1 MESSE
6 GLSIYNSLLWYN
18 DNKVLDQYHLEHERN
33 REDFSEW
40 FSIFNMIRGRLRE
53 IEEKEKEG

>member
-6 GLSIYNSLLWYN
+6 GWSIYNSLLWYN

-33 REDFSEW
+33 LDDFSEW
-40 FSIFNMIRGRLRE
+40 FSFYNMIRGRLLD
-53 IEEKEKEG
+53 I